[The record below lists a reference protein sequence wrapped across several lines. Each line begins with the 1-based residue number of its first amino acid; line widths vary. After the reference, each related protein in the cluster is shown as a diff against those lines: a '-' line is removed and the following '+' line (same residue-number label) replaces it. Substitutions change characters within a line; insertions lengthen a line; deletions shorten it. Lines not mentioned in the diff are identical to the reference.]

1 MQAGMKQGGEED
13 RRYNAEFRM
22 QNGGKTASGAE
33 AVSFDL

>member
-1 MQAGMKQGGEED
+1 VRGNLKED

-33 AVSFDL
+33 AVFFDL